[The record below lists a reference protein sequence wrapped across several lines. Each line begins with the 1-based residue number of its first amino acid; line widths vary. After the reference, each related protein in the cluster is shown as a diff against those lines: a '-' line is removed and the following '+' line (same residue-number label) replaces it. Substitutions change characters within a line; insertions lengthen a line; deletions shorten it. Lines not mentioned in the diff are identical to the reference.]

1 MEPGR
6 ANSDQRRRKH
16 THDHRPP
23 FAAGREMADLH
34 PGAPFAARRG
44 DAPSLLSR
52 MEMAA
57 MSIRPRAALALTL
70 AAAVCALTA
79 LPAAEPDKKTAPS
92 ASWDQT
98 VDKAIAYLK
107 AHQAEDGSWGGKQ
120 AVGVTGIVLTGM
132 LQTGKVSA
140 KDPAVEKGLKYI
152 ESLINPKEGHIA
164 GKDPRQQL
172 KNYCTCVNVL
182 ALTSADRDSYKAVVA
197 DAVKFLKELQWDEG
211 EGKSPKDDFY
221 GGAGYDSKS
230 RPDLSNTQFF
240 LDALVA
246 AGVPK
251 NDPAFQKAMT
261 FVTRCQ
267 NLKDEGNDQ
276 PWAGKI
282 NDGSFIYS
290 PAAGGQ
296 TKVKDD
302 ANPADGLPGYGS
314 MTYAGIKSLIYCGV
328 DKKDPRVQKAYEW
341 IQKNYTVDANPGMPE
356 PRAEWGLFYYYHTM
370 AKCLDVLGLD
380 EVTDAKGQKHD
391 WRADITAA
399 IAKRQRPDGSFT
411 NEQDHWMEGDP
422 ELVTGYALMALSH
435 CKPKK

>member
-1 MEPGR
+1 
-6 ANSDQRRRKH
+6 
-16 THDHRPP
+16 
-23 FAAGREMADLH
+23 
-34 PGAPFAARRG
+34 
-44 DAPSLLSR
+44 
-52 MEMAA
+52 
-57 MSIRPRAALALTL
+57 MSIRYRAALALAL
-70 AAAVCALTA
+70 AAAVAALTA
-79 LPAAEPDKKTAPS
+79 LPAAEPEKKAQPAGS

-107 AHQAEDGSWGGKQ
+107 AHQAADGSWGGKQ

-132 LQTGKVSA
+132 LQTGKVSRT
-140 KDPAVEKGLKYI
+140 DPAVEKGLKYV
-152 ESLINPKEGHIA
+152 ESLINTKEGHIA

-182 ALTSADRDSYKAVVA
+182 ALTAADRDSYRAVVA
-197 DAVKFLKELQWDEG
+197 DAVRFLKDLQWDEG

-221 GGAGYDSKS
+221 GGAGYDSSS

-251 NDPAFQKAMT
+251 DDPAYKKAIT
-261 FVTRCQ
+261 FVSRCQ
-267 NLKDEGNDQ
+267 NLKGENNDQ

-282 NDGSFIYS
+282 DDGSFIYTA
-290 PAAGGQ
+290 AAGGK
-296 TKVKDD
+296 TKVEDNSDPQK
-302 ANPADGLPGYGS
+302 GIPGYGS

-328 DKKDPRVQKAYEW
+328 DEKDPRIQKAYEW
-341 IQKNYTVDANPGMPE
+341 IQKNYTVDSNPGMPDV
-356 PRAEWGLFYYYHTM
+356 RAEWGLYYYYHTM
-370 AKCLDVLGLD
+370 AKCLDVLGKD

-399 IAKRQRPDGSFT
+399 IAKRQRGDGGFT
-411 NEQDHWMEGDP
+411 NENDHWMEGDP
-422 ELVTGYALMALSH
+422 DLVTGYALMALSH